1 MTTTTGSG
9 AVGRQKVLRMKT
21 CGRLQTERRQAAGRL
36 RGDRPLADPY
46 GISRYGISRYGISRY
61 GISKDPIACEKSK
74 QNYYYVVLTSCTKL
88 GS

>member
-1 MTTTTGSG
+1 MKNLQPHDDDG
-9 AVGRQKVLRMKT
+9 VGG
-21 CGRLQTERRQAAGRL
+21 GRPAAG
-36 RGDRPLADPY
+36 PY
-46 GISRYGISRYGISRY
+46 GSLHGISRY